1 MVPTGNRGNLPLY
14 QEQYLQQPLR
24 ARAPVSC
31 LPLGRLPAAGRLR
44 IHRDRKPQDV
54 VAEPVQPVAAGLTCR
69 YYVRRSARKGDRMGA
84 MADTK
89 AVAGD
94 GKDQPRD
101 FAPLY
106 LSFVRIRNFRGIT
119 ECQIEFENDLTVL
132 VGPNNVGK
140 SRVMRALALALG
152 AAPASR
158 DDFTVPEELEPMID
172 VVLAPSVPSNE
183 QVPSPQ
189 PAANM
194 PTADSEPIAGTP
206 SGSDDESFDRRLVPR
221 LGAAIAVTSS
231 DPVRERFAWRTCIR
245 RSLEGHGAR
254 IEHLQLT
261 YDEGTGQW
269 GTPMDHPATRAARSV
284 VAADLVNAGRDLAGE
299 MGRQGSSI
307 RRVLDDLDIVD
318 DERALLED
326 DLGSL
331 SSRIVTASSSLAA
344 VRDSLAALEESVGG
358 VGTPNLQ
365 PLPIRLEEL
374 SRSVSVELDAG
385 TGPLPMRLQGAGA
398 RSLASLQV
406 QGVLYDR
413 RLGRDGVALAP
424 HPVSLIEEPEAHLHP
439 QAQFELPSLLTRIRG
454 QVIVTTHSA
463 HLVSEASP
471 RSLRLLRTG
480 ANRIRVIDLHVT
492 DEQASARA
500 RRPSLHRE
508 EMEKIRRTVERPFGE
523 LVFAAAVVLGD
534 GATERALIPPLARHC
549 HRSRAHG
556 LCVVDPGSMGTDLA
570 SAVVKFA
577 NLVGLSWL
585 LFADSDEQG
594 RRAAVTLV
602 RDHGQ
607 DGADHIVW
615 VGAPEDGGRPKATE
629 RMMLDSHPSLCQAA
643 CQQLGYDGSSD
654 EGSLLKFMKG
664 HKGAIGS
671 LLATELINRHPWETD
686 SARWPVPL
694 QELMNRLDSI
704 LPGQAGADA

>member
-1 MVPTGNRGNLPLY
+1 MR
-14 QEQYLQQPLR
+14 
-24 ARAPVSC
+24 
-31 LPLGRLPAAGRLR
+31 
-44 IHRDRKPQDV
+44 
-54 VAEPVQPVAAGLTCR
+54 
-69 YYVRRSARKGDRMGA
+69 A

-94 GKDQPRD
+94 SKDRPRD

-106 LSFVRIRNFRGIT
+106 LSSVLIRNFRGIA

-158 DDFTVPEELEPMID
+158 DDFTVGKELEPMID
-172 VVLAPSVPSNE
+172 VVLAPSGSSGE
-183 QVPSPQ
+183 QVPLSQ
-189 PAANM
+189 PADDT
-194 PTADSEPIAGTP
+194 PPADSESSTWPAH
-206 SGSDDESFDRRLVPR
+206 GSDDEIFHERLVPR
-221 LGAAIAVTSS
+221 LGAEIGVVSS
-231 DPVRERFAWRTCIR
+231 EPVRERIAWRTWIR
-245 RSLEGHGAR
+245 PSLEGHGAR

-261 YDEGTGQW
+261 YDRGTGHW
-269 GTPMDHPATRAARSV
+269 GAPMGHAATREARSV
-284 VAADLVNAGRDLAGE
+284 VAANLVNTGRDLAGE
-299 MGRQGSSI
+299 MGRPGSPI

-318 DERALLED
+318 DERSVLQC
-326 DLGSL
+326 DLRSL

-344 VRDSLAALEESVGG
+344 VRDSLTALEESVGG
-358 VGTPNLQ
+358 VGTPSLQ

-385 TGPLPMRLQGAGA
+385 AGPLPMRLQGAGA

-471 RSLRLLRTG
+471 RSLRLLRTDAG
-480 ANRIRVIDLHVT
+480 RIRVIDLHPT
-492 DEQASARA
+492 DEQSSARA
-500 RRPSLHRE
+500 RRPSLHRK
-508 EMEKIRRTVERPFGE
+508 EMETIRRTVERPFGE
-523 LVFAAAVVLGD
+523 LVFASAVVLGD

-549 HRSRAHG
+549 HGSRAHG
-556 LCVVDPGSMGTDLA
+556 LCVVDPGSMGTSLA
-570 SAVVKFA
+570 AAVVKFA
-577 NLVGLSWL
+577 NLVGLPWL
-585 LFADSDEQG
+585 LFADSDEKG
-594 RRAAVTLV
+594 RQAAENLV
-602 RDHGQ
+602 RNHGR
-607 DGADHIVW
+607 DGSDHIVW
-615 VGAPEDGGRPKATE
+615 VGATDDAARDKATE
-629 RMMLDSHPSLCQAA
+629 RMMLDSHPRLCQAA
-643 CQQLGYDGSSD
+643 CQELGYDGPED

-664 HKGAIGS
+664 HKGGIGS
-671 LLATELINRHPWETD
+671 LLARELINRYPWQTHSD
-686 SARWPVPL
+686 RWPVPL
-694 QELMNRLDSI
+694 RGLMDQLDNI
-704 LPGQAGADA
+704 LRREAGSDA